1 VNASRPRLNGLAAT
15 TTGHTTSPLSRLEHL
30 SNYPRLYER
39 IQIVAHA
46 GYSTVQITACLA
58 QAGFRSP
65 KQAKPFGRQ
74 SVVEL
79 MRRLAVHHPRSRH
92 RLQLSRYE
100 WWLSDLEQALGVS
113 NSTLHRWRQCGW
125 LEARWH
131 PQSKRWVA
139 RADEAQLELLKQRCA
154 RLAGD
159 ASRKMWLDAQT
170 APPTA

>member
-79 MRRLAVHHPRSRH
+79 MRRLAVHHPP
-92 RLQLSRYE
+92 
-100 WWLSDLEQALGVS
+100 DG
-113 NSTLHRWRQCGW
+113 
-125 LEARWH
+125 
-131 PQSKRWVA
+131 
-139 RADEAQLELLKQRCA
+139 
-154 RLAGD
+154 
-159 ASRKMWLDAQT
+159 T
-170 APPTA
+170 APPAESTRVVVVGPGAGIGGLERDAASVVAVRLA